1 METEWAFLQ
10 PWRES
15 LCSVLQLPASAHDTG
30 EFLAAFECWPDE
42 WGDESALRN
51 CGQVLPARAE
61 KPRSGCEK
69 PLSSST
75 SSRRWTTWP
84 SSRSCLS
91 TFIHWNPPQQGTK
104 GRPHVFWPTWECQ
117 LDGKLSSED
126 AVTTTSA
133 VTWGQLF
140 GCPLD
145 PWKHSK
151 EFRAAMNKLEKI
163 KFKKGGKQHNKAA
176 SISWQVFGE
185 FLFIFQEPVNQ
196 GRAIRAAPLSHA
208 RVNAGFLLGTLVCGR
223 PMFLPAGNSRSA
235 LERSGTCTRW
245 DLQLSGISGKG
256 FGAMLSAFS
265 DRYAA
270 DDGIR
275 NDPVYW
281 AWLTYAF
288 WSKASQSSVQTL
300 EISQIN
306 LTEEHVNTI
315 KHVLTII
322 YPGPKAATGSARSRF
337 GYVDMKKGTRVRPT
351 GERNRVLELSQDRC
365 CRAFYDES
373 SLDNVANA
381 VIPGFEICKV
391 KLLNG
396 MTKFVGDTLTSRK
409 FGPTMSASGIRSQF
423 DTHRR

>member
-1 METEWAFLQ
+1 MLAFCWAHWCAVDQCFFPLETRGQRLSDQERALVGTFSSAVFPGKGLE
-10 PWRES
+10 R
-15 LCSVLQLPASAHDTG
+15 CYQLLVIDT
-30 EFLAAFECWPDE
+30 L
-42 WGDESALRN
+42 
-51 CGQVLPARAE
+51 V
-61 KPRSGCEK
+61 
-69 PLSSST
+69 
-75 SSRRWTTWP
+75 
-84 SSRSCLS
+84 LS
-91 TFIHWNPPQQGTK
+91 T
-104 GRPHVFWPTWECQ
+104 V
-117 LDGKLSSED
+117 
-126 AVTTTSA
+126 
-133 VTWGQLF
+133 
-140 GCPLD
+140 
-145 PWKHSK
+145 
-151 EFRAAMNKLEKI
+151 
-163 KFKKGGKQHNKAA
+163 
-176 SISWQVFGE
+176 
-185 FLFIFQEPVNQ
+185 
-196 GRAIRAAPLSHA
+196 
-208 RVNAGFLLGTLVCGR
+208 
-223 PMFLPAGNSRSA
+223 
-235 LERSGTCTRW
+235 
-245 DLQLSGISGKG
+245 
-256 FGAMLSAFS
+256 
-265 DRYAA
+265 AA